1 VIVRIFGEGQYR
13 LPGDSDAHL
22 EELDQAYVNAVEAE
36 DEAEFATTFQA
47 LLAYVR
53 SNGERLADDELEPSD
68 VMLPPADTSLE
79 EARTEFS
86 GEGLIPE

>member
-1 VIVRIFGEGQYR
+1 VIVRIFGDGQYR
-13 LPGDSDAHL
+13 LAGDSDARL
-22 EELDQAYVNAVEAE
+22 EELDQAYVNAVEAD
-36 DEAEFATTFQA
+36 DEAAFAATFQT
-47 LLAYVR
+47 LLEYVR
-53 SNGERLADDELEPSD
+53 SSGERLADDELEPSD